1 MTRNEEQ
8 RTMTVP
14 LEISQEHAI
23 DWLIRHHLPNALEAA
38 GYPDEA
44 QPFREL
50 DEYSGVTDRGHISA
64 WPGIVGR
71 LDVLRRRMWDT
82 FSEEN
87 DSYFERGSQ
96 DPKAVWF
103 RENILHYFSADLDLD
118 QRELR
123 KIGDFAAQN
132 LLPSRAGAKAQD
144 IVHYCRR
151 TIAARHLSEGHFELP
166 DSLTDLCV
174 KSSDALRQICA
185 PPAEV
190 SVSIPREIIEQVWDI
205 EELLD
210 MRFIEIVPK
219 ALLKLLQ
226 IVRWEDRRPIL
237 LDFPV
242 PPQTTE
248 SANDWSF
255 TAEELEEEEQ
265 TIEEELAELK
275 AWEMSEE
282 GRAAERKAK
291 LTEKLQMQRKG
302 EYAEQ
307 FEQWAAIQAEQY
319 HEARQLHWRSR
330 QQQLR
335 EEIELVDSG
344 AKPATA
350 EERRMLALVRG
361 RTPHVSLAF
370 LRENSNHSR
379 ATRSALRHAI
389 KTIRAGD
396 HETTEVWVG
405 LGLSTAPA
413 TC

>member
-1 MTRNEEQ
+1 MTNIDEQ
-8 RTMTVP
+8 GTTTVP

-44 QPFREL
+44 QQFRNL
-50 DEYSGVTDRGHISA
+50 DEYSGVTEHGRIAA

-71 LDVLRRRMWDT
+71 LDALRRRTWDT

-87 DSYFERGSQ
+87 DSYFERGNQ

-132 LLPSRAGAKAQD
+132 LLPSKAGAKAQD
-144 IVHYCRR
+144 IVQYCRW
-151 TIAARHLSEGHFELP
+151 TIAARHHAAGHFELP

-174 KSSDALRQICA
+174 RSSDALRKICA

-210 MRFIEIVPK
+210 LRFIGIAPK

-237 LDFPV
+237 LEFPV
-242 PPQTTE
+242 PPQTSD
-248 SANDWSF
+248 SASDWSF
-255 TAEELEEEEQ
+255 TAEELEEEKQAIEQ
-265 TIEEELAELK
+265 ELAELK

-302 EYAEQ
+302 EYSEQ

-319 HEARQLHWRSR
+319 QEARQLHWRSR

-335 EEIELVDSG
+335 EEVELVDSG
-344 AKPATA
+344 AKPANA

-379 ATRSALRHAI
+379 ATRASLRDALKA
-389 KTIRAGD
+389 IRAGD
-396 HETTEVWVG
+396 RETTEEFIV
-405 LGLSTAPA
+405 LALSTAPA

>member
-1 MTRNEEQ
+1 MTHTNDH
-8 RTMTVP
+8 RTTTVP
-14 LEISQEHAI
+14 LEICQENAI
-23 DWLIRHHLPNALEAA
+23 DWLIRYHLPNALEAA
-38 GYPDEA
+38 GYTEEA
-44 QPFREL
+44 QPFRDL
-50 DEYSGVTDRGHISA
+50 DAYSGVTEHGHIAA
-64 WPGIVGR
+64 WPGLVRR
-71 LDVLRRRMWDT
+71 LNELRRRTWDT

-87 DSYFERGSQ
+87 DPYFERSSQ

-132 LLPSRAGAKAQD
+132 LLPSKAGEKAQD
-144 IVHYCRR
+144 IIQFCRW

-166 DSLTDLCV
+166 DSLIDLCAQ
-174 KSSDALRQICA
+174 SSDALRQICA

-210 MRFIEIVPK
+210 LRLIGLAPK

-226 IVRWEDRRPIL
+226 IVGREDRRPIL
-237 LDFPV
+237 LDFPI
-242 PPQTTE
+242 PPNNAE
-248 SANDWSF
+248 PVSDWSL
-255 TAEELEEEEQ
+255 TAEE
-265 TIEEELAELK
+265 IEEEAQADEAALAELK

-291 LTEKLQMQRKG
+291 LTEKLQMQRKV

-307 FEQWAAIQAEQY
+307 FEQRAAMQAEQY
-319 HEARQLHWRSR
+319 QEARQLHWRSR

-335 EEIELVDSG
+335 EEVELVDGG
-344 AKPATA
+344 AKPANA
-350 EERRMLALVRG
+350 EERRMLALVCG
-361 RTPHVSLAF
+361 RAPHVSLAF

-389 KTIRAGD
+389 KTTRLGD
-396 HETTEVWVG
+396 RETTEVWVG
-405 LGLSTAPA
+405 LALSTAPA
-413 TC
+413 AC